1 MGKPSG
7 KADAAFLFEMRIV
20 DQMVSAGTITPAD
33 RERIRVE
40 LAGPEVSGM
49 CLLIS
54 ENPCY
59 VCPSER
65 CM

>member
-7 KADAAFLFEMRIV
+7 EADAAFLLEMRIV
-20 DQMVSAGTITPAD
+20 DRMVREGAITPAD
-33 RERIRVE
+33 RERIRIE
-40 LAGPEVSGM
+40 LAGPDVSGM

-59 VCPSER
+59 GPPSE
-65 CM
+65 